1 MAIFLIFI
9 INFIIS
15 VCIVSGLA
23 VAVFAIEANSLL
35 MLAGVAVLFF
45 IAWLCHK
52 LLDNY
57 SLF

>member
-9 INFIIS
+9 MS

-23 VAVFAIEANSLL
+23 VAAFAIEANSLL
-35 MLAGVAVLFF
+35 MLAGAAVLFF
-45 IAWLCHK
+45 IAWLCYK